1 MIMDWKKVGQAVAD
15 RAPLLGTLLLGPG
28 TGTAI
33 GGLVASVLG
42 TPATPEAVSEELRKN
57 PEAWLKLQQ
66 LEADKQ
72 VRLQELAVDQAKS
85 ELQASVGNAHDVNA
99 TMQAEAASEHWPTY
113 TWRPLLGMAVALNTA
128 ASGTMVLMV
137 FLPVMWGS
145 AVAATAVSALPTALG
160 ALAAINATV
169 LPVLGIASWFRG
181 KMQAD
186 PSVPTVN
193 RG

>member
-15 RAPLLGTLLLGPG
+15 KAPLLGTLLLGPG

-85 ELQASVGNAHDVNA
+85 ELQASVGNAYDVNA

>member
-1 MIMDWKKVGQAVAD
+1 
-15 RAPLLGTLLLGPG
+15 
-28 TGTAI
+28 
-33 GGLVASVLG
+33 
-42 TPATPEAVSEELRKN
+42 
-57 PEAWLKLQQ
+57 
-66 LEADKQ
+66 
-72 VRLQELAVDQAKS
+72 
-85 ELQASVGNAHDVNA
+85 
-99 TMQAEAASEHWPTY
+99 
-113 TWRPLLGMAVALNTA
+113 
-128 ASGTMVLMV
+128 MV

-186 PSVPTVN
+186 PSIPTTN